1 MGRKAKKVGK
11 NRQDKFYHLAKE
23 QGYRSRAAFKLVQL
37 NKRFNFL
44 GSAARGCIDLC
55 AAPGGWMQ
63 IARKYLPLDA
73 PCIGVDLVPIRPVP
87 GCVGIVGDITSDAT
101 RSAIRRELKAQPGL
115 ASDEKVDV
123 VLNDGS
129 PNMGSAWLQDAY
141 TQSELTLAGVRLA
154 TDHLAPGGSFVTKVF
169 RSNDYNSLLF
179 VMNQLF
185 KRVTATKPS
194 ASRAESA
201 EIYVFC
207 TGYRAPK
214 SIDSRLLNPKFVFKD
229 WTKESVAKLKNDDTE
244 QSKPDIFL
252 NTVMKTMKK
261 GKRNREGYEE
271 GNMTLFKKI
280 TVLNFLRTSRPIALI
295 TETNQFSFDVKDI
308 EDSDNT
314 EIDEQSLQIA
324 KSLEETDAEI
334 LSCCE
339 DLKVLAR
346 REFKAL
352 IKWRSVA
359 RDALIAAKLLEGAEE
374 SKDNEEKTKTVDEDG
389 IESDNDIEEEFKEAR
404 KELML
409 KEKRKIRKA
418 RKLRNA
424 VQRKIDMKIF
434 LPGEFG
440 AVDNAAIEGMFSLK
454 TASKL
459 EKLGSKMVDVPD
471 HANDADDE
479 ADTDALD
486 SDEERIQ
493 KKVDRSGGY
502 SLGDAEE
509 KKKSNAKDMER
520 ELDMWYNIYAAK
532 AKKDKHG
539 VAMEETKERK
549 RQTKRRALRE
559 AAAARAEEAENK
571 EQDGEPEETRE
582 LEVNSDA
589 SSGSDVDMTGGDINL
604 GKNHMTERDAALWFS
619 QPLFNSAAVV
629 SSSDEEMEDKKSEDE
644 GDYGGGS
651 EDDVHRAARKEALK
665 KIQKEAEKRAAD
677 GEADGFETVPQ
688 ENKTEQDENDKDENN
703 DGAESDS
710 SFHSSDYDT
719 DEKAEMVA
727 IGKQM
732 RTSRQK
738 ATEILDDAYNRYT
751 VDDPV
756 ELPRWFA
763 DRDPEY
769 RFRREPVSKEQ
780 VAEMK
785 AYIKSLQ
792 AAPTKKEAEAKARQK
807 ARIEKR
813 LEAMKTKANSIAEQS
828 DMSASSRMKAIEAL
842 YKTASRSTSKGKK
855 STSKQYQVVRPG
867 GVRTNVGKSS
877 GGRRGKGSGKTVLV
891 DKRLKSDK
899 RGIKKAQQRSR
910 KARGRK
916 GARG

>member
-1 MGRKAKKVGK
+1 
-11 NRQDKFYHLAKE
+11 
-23 QGYRSRAAFKLVQL
+23 
-37 NKRFNFL
+37 
-44 GSAARGCIDLC
+44 
-55 AAPGGWMQ
+55 MQ

-87 GCVGIVGDITSDAT
+87 GCVGIVGDITSDST
-101 RSAIRRELKAQPGL
+101 RSAIRRELKAHPGL

-214 SIDSRLLNPKFVFKD
+214 SIDPRLLNPKFVFKD
-229 WTKESVAKLKNDDTE
+229 WTAEAVAKLKNGDATE
-244 QSKPDIFL
+244 AKPDLFL
-252 NTVMKTMKK
+252 NTVMKSMKK
-261 GKRNREGYEE
+261 GKRNRDGYED
-271 GNMTLFKKI
+271 GNMTLFKKRS
-280 TVLNFLRTSRPIALI
+280 VLSFLKTSRPIALI
-295 TETNQFSFDVKDI
+295 TESNQFSFDKNDI
-308 EDSDNT
+308 EEGDNT
-314 EIDEQSLQIA
+314 EVDVQSLA
-324 KSLEETDAEI
+324 VVNSLEETNSEI

-352 IKWRSVA
+352 IKWRQVA
-359 RDALIAAKLLEGAEE
+359 RDALISAKLIEGEGEE
-374 SKDNEEKTKTVDEDG
+374 SKDGSDKEKGEDSDG
-389 IESDNDIEEEFKEAR
+389 IESDRDIDEELKQAR

-409 KEKRKIRKA
+409 KEKRKRRKA
-418 RKLRNA
+418 KKMQSA

-434 LPGEFG
+434 LPNESGP
-440 AVDNAAIEGMFSLK
+440 VDEEAGTGLFSLK

-459 EKLGSKMVDVPD
+459 DKIRAEIVDLD
-471 HANDADDE
+471 YDNYADDE
-479 ADTDALD
+479 AESDGPD
-486 SDEERIQ
+486 SEEERIQ
-493 KKVDRSGGY
+493 KAVDRSGGFTI
-502 SLGDAEE
+502 GDSEE
-509 KKKSNAKDMER
+509 AKKAGVRDTER
-520 ELDMWYNIYAAK
+520 ELDMWYKIYAEK
-532 AKKDKHG
+532 AKKDSHG

-559 AAAARAEEAENK
+559 AAAARAEEAENG
-571 EQDGEPEETRE
+571 EEGGDGEVEETRE
-582 LEVNSDA
+582 LELNSDA
-589 SSGSDVDMTGGDINL
+589 SSSDDDVDMTGELDL
-604 GKNHMTERDAALWFS
+604 GKDPMTERDAALWFS
-619 QPLFNSAAVV
+619 QPMFASSAVL
-629 SSSDEEMEDKKSEDE
+629 SSDEEMEEKSDEEVDE
-644 GDYGGGS
+644 GAGEG
-651 EDDVHRAARKEALK
+651 EDIHRAARREARK
-665 KIQKEAEKRAAD
+665 KMEEVAEKMAAD
-677 GEADGFETVPQ
+677 GEADGFETVPVVSQ
-688 ENKTEQDENDKDENN
+688 GSQNRDTGKNDE
-703 DGAESDS
+703 GAESDS

-738 ATEILDDAYNRYT
+738 ATEVLDDAYNRYT
-751 VDDPV
+751 VDDP
-756 ELPRWFA
+756 EGLPRWFA

-769 RFRREPVSKEQ
+769 RFLRENVSKEQ

-813 LEAMKTKANSIAEQS
+813 LEAMKAKANTIAEQS
-828 DMSASSRMKAIEAL
+828 DVSASARMKAIEEL
-842 YKTASRSTSKGKK
+842 YRTASRSSSKGKK
-855 STSKQYQVVRPG
+855 AAAKQYQVVRPG
-867 GVRTNVGKSS
+867 GMRTNVGKSS
-877 GGRRGKGSGKTVLV
+877 GGRRRGKGSGKVVLV

-899 RGIKKAQQRSR
+899 RGIKKATI
-910 KARGRK
+910 RK
-916 GARG
+916 GKAARAQRRAKSS